1 MKEEG
6 FLEYVNQLLMT
17 GEVAGLFPRDELDAI
32 LNDLRP
38 AFKRECPGAPPAAQ
52 RKGRNSTRL
61 LTFLLDDI
69 LILSSIHAHASPLLN
84 NTQLLIGV
92 PDTGEAV
99 YAFFLGRVRDRLH
112 VVLCFSPVGARFS
125 RRAQQ
130 FPGLING
137 CTIDWFLAW
146 PEEALTA
153 VSSKAIDKFPMA
165 CPAPVRAASLP
176 CACAHALLN
185 ARLKSHVREHP
196 ISLPEPR
203 IMHCGLTGLRAQ
215 NRR

>member
-1 MKEEG
+1 M
-6 FLEYVNQLLMT
+6 
-17 GEVAGLFPRDELDAI
+17 
-32 LNDLRP
+32 
-38 AFKRECPGAPPAAQ
+38 PP
-52 RKGRNSTRL
+52 
-61 LTFLLDDI
+61 
-69 LILSSIHAHASPLLN
+69 
-84 NTQLLIGV
+84 GV

-153 VSSKAIDKFPMA
+153 VSSKAIDEFPMA
-165 CPAPVRAASLP
+165 CPAPVRAARLP
-176 CACAHALLN
+176 RACAHAMCEARQKARSRRISSHCPCHKLN
-185 ARLKSHVREHP
+185 IASSQIWWLGSVRG
-196 ISLPEPR
+196 I
-203 IMHCGLTGLRAQ
+203 IQ
-215 NRR
+215 